1 MFNPD
6 LKYWLAL
13 SSIPGLGAV
22 RFKKL
27 YSYFATMA
35 QAWQADY
42 SALLQAGLEPSLA
55 REVVQSRQ
63 VIDPD
68 AKLAELA
75 KENIQAVTVTEEDY
89 PALLKEIY
97 SPPPVLYYKG
107 QLNHPADSYAVAVV
121 GTRKFSP
128 YGRRVTEDI
137 VVQLAQQNVP
147 VVSGLALGI
156 DAIAHQ
162 AAVDAQGRTIAVL
175 GSGLNQQNIYPSAN
189 RYLAHKILA
198 EDGLLISEYP
208 PNTLALQG
216 HFPQRNRI
224 IAGLSL
230 AILVIE
236 APQQSGALITAQHA
250 LEFNRDVLAVPGDI
264 YHSNAQGTNNL
275 IKLGAKL
282 VTAAADVLEALN
294 MQNIKQVVEN
304 REIIPDSTEEKL
316 ILEHLTSEP
325 VHINHLI
332 KLSGLSTAMVN
343 STLLLME
350 MKGKVKH
357 LGGQMYVKGR

>member
-1 MFNPD
+1 MPHQD

-13 SSIPGLGAV
+13 SSIHGLGAV

-27 YSYFATMA
+27 YNYFSTML

-42 SALLQAGLEPSLA
+42 SELIRAGLEPSLA
-55 REVVQSRQ
+55 EYVVQARKD
-63 VIDPD
+63 IEPD
-68 AKLAELA
+68 KKIAELD
-75 KENIQAVTVTEEDY
+75 KENIQAVTIHDEAY

-97 SPPPVLYYKG
+97 SPPPLLYYRG
-107 QLNHPADSYAVAVV
+107 ELSTPADDYAVAVV

-128 YGRRVTEDI
+128 YGRRVTEDL
-137 VVQLAQQNVP
+137 VGQLCLQDIP
-147 VVSGLALGI
+147 IVSGLALGI

-162 AAVDAQGRTIAVL
+162 TVLSQHGRTVAVL
-175 GSGLNQQNIYPSAN
+175 GSGLNWQNIYPSTN
-189 RYLAHKILA
+189 RYLAQKILA
-198 EDGLLISEYP
+198 EGGLIVSEYP
-208 PNTLALQG
+208 PATLALQG

-224 IAGLSL
+224 IAGLSS
-230 AILVIE
+230 AVLVIE
-236 APQQSGALITAQHA
+236 APRQSGALITAKYA

-264 YHSNAQGTNNL
+264 YKATAQGTNNL

-282 VTAAADVLEALN
+282 VSSPEDVLEILN
-294 MQNIKQVVEN
+294 MQNIKQVVETK
-304 REIIPDSTEEKL
+304 EIIPDSNEEKI
-316 ILEHLTSEP
+316 ILQHLSAEP
-325 VHINHLI
+325 LHINQLI
-332 KLSGLSTAMVN
+332 KLSGLSTSVVN